1 MAVIDGSAETPS
13 TVEEMKQEAK
23 REELNAD
30 NNGEKVSSSPITPPS
45 TVTEPVVAAAEPF
58 PTTAQSATFVDPD
71 EQASQLRLKFLLEK
85 SSIYA
90 KLVGDRMERQQQL
103 KAKQEERAATRK
115 GNKEVKTVEEPNAKK
130 TRATRGA
137 ALSGTTPSEPAEE
150 KPTVKR
156 RRTTRG
162 KAAAPVPT
170 EDIKEETEDAAAEP
184 AGSTAPA
191 QTEAENASNQT
202 SQIYMGKQPALITG
216 AKLRDYQLAGVQWM
230 VSLYENGLN
239 GILADEMGLGKVS
252 DSDESC
258 LESALTVAIQTIQTI
273 SFLAHLMAMNAHG
286 PYLIVCPLSVLANW
300 VNEFAKF
307 APDIPVSCFVDS
319 SVYVC

>member
-1 MAVIDGSAETPS
+1 MALIDGSKPHTSAM
-13 TVEEMKQEAK
+13 EEMKQEEK
-23 REELNAD
+23 REEINAN
-30 NNGEKVSSSPITPPS
+30 NNGETIASSSTATPS
-45 TVTEPVVAAAEPF
+45 TTTEPAMVPAQPVA
-58 PTTAQSATFVDPD
+58 TIDPD

-90 KLVGDRMERQQQL
+90 KLVGDRMERQRQL
-103 KAKQEERAATRK
+103 KAKQEQKAATTKR
-115 GNKEVKTVEEPNAKK
+115 NKEVKAVEEKK

-137 ALSGTTPSEPAEE
+137 AAAVSTPNDTAEE

-170 EDIKEETEDAAAEP
+170 EDVPEETEDAAVEAPESS
-184 AGSTAPA
+184 ATPA
-191 QTEAENASNQT
+191 QTEAENASDQT
-202 SQIYMGKQPALITG
+202 SKIYMGKQPALITG

-252 DSDESC
+252 GPDRPRVRHDAKAQSC
-258 LESALTVAIQTIQTI
+258 RPFKRYPS
-273 SFLAHLMAMNAHG
+273 S
-286 PYLIVCPLSVLANW
+286 LI
-300 VNEFAKF
+300 
-307 APDIPVSCFVDS
+307 
-319 SVYVC
+319 